1 MLRNEKYTGV
11 YVYSLKQE
19 KNRADRRTKPNAIRI
34 ENALP
39 IIIDKAQFDE
49 VQKIMNERKQSGKKA
64 EYLCSGLIYCE
75 CGAKMHG
82 M

>member
-49 VQKIMNERKQSGKKA
+49 VQKIMNERKIGRA
-64 EYLCSGLIYCE
+64 
-75 CGAKMHG
+75 HV
-82 M
+82 